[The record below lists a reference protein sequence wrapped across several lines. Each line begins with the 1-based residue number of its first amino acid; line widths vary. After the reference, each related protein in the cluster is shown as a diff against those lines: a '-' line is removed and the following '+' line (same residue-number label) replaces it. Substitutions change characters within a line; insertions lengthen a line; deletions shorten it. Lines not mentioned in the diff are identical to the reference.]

1 MKAVWRRTF
10 MTTSKYNNED
20 NVGGGGGIVSVNAE
34 KHAMPSYEFLCIL
47 VLRWSE

>member
-20 NVGGGGGIVSVNAE
+20 NVGGGGIVSVNAE
-34 KHAMPSYEFLCIL
+34 KHAMPSYEFLSIL